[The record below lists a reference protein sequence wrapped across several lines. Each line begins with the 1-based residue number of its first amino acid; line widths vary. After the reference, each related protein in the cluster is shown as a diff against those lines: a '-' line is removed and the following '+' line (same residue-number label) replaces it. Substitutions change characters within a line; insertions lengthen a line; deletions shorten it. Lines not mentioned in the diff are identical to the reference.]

1 MTPTSAPA
9 SEGAAPADAHGGETR
24 QNQAPAGEAPTGE
37 APTGEASESAPAR
50 EYPLRLE
57 DFQLI
62 QRIRRGEA
70 AAFEDLVDRYGD
82 DLFGLAFS
90 LVGNRADAEDVLQQA
105 LLGAYRRI
113 DSFEGRSS
121 LKTWLV
127 RILVNQASKAR
138 RSRRVRRS
146 IPLDAG
152 RGDGRGDGRGEG
164 GNGANGVVVTTG
176 PATAAVDSRLD
187 LLAMLE
193 ELSPD
198 HREILLLRETQ
209 QLSYDEIAEAL
220 GVPRGTVESRLFR
233 ARQELRRKFANYFA

>member
-9 SEGAAPADAHGGETR
+9 SEDAAPGET
-24 QNQAPAGEAPTGE
+24 PDG
-37 APTGEASESAPAR
+37 ESAR
-50 EYPLRLE
+50 QYPLRLE
-57 DFQLI
+57 DFRLI
-62 QRIRRGEA
+62 QRIRAGEG
-70 AAFEDLVDRYGD
+70 AAFEELVDRYSD

-90 LVGNRADAEDVLQQA
+90 LVGNRADAEDVLQQT

-146 IPLDAG
+146 VPIDPGPARGDERGG
-152 RGDGRGDGRGEG
+152 RGGRGEG
-164 GNGANGVVVTTG
+164 NGVVVTTG
-176 PATAAVDSRLD
+176 SATAAVDSRLD

-198 HREILLLRETQ
+198 HRQILVLRETQ
-209 QLSYDEIAEAL
+209 KMSYDEIAETL

-233 ARQELRRKFANYFA
+233 ARQELRRMFAGYFT

>member
-9 SEGAAPADAHGGETR
+9 SEDTASGDAPESVGPEGVAPQSASQGAPAR
-24 QNQAPAGEAPTGE
+24 P
-37 APTGEASESAPAR
+37 APAR
-50 EYPLRLE
+50 EYTLRLE
-57 DFQLI
+57 DHQLI
-62 QRIRRGEA
+62 QRIRQGEA
-70 AAFEDLVDRYGD
+70 SAFGDLVDRYGD

-105 LLGAYRRI
+105 LLGVFRRI

-127 RILVNQASKAR
+127 RIVVNQASKAR

-146 IPLDAG
+146 IPIDPGSGRSDAK
-152 RGDGRGDGRGEG
+152 GEG
-164 GNGANGVVVTTG
+164 NGVVVTTESD
-176 PATAAVDSRLD
+176 TAAVDSRLD
-187 LLAMLE
+187 LLSMLE

-209 QLSYDEIAEAL
+209 QMSYDEIAAAL

-233 ARQELRRKFANYFA
+233 ARQELRRKFADYFT

>member
-9 SEGAAPADAHGGETR
+9 SEGAAPAE
-24 QNQAPAGEAPTGE
+24 APAG
-37 APTGEASESAPAR
+37 APAR
-50 EYPLRLE
+50 DYPLRLE

-62 QRIRRGEA
+62 QRIRHGEA

-90 LVGNRADAEDVLQQA
+90 LVGNRADAEDVLQQT
-105 LLGAYRRI
+105 LLGAFRRI

-146 IPLDAG
+146 VPIDSG
-152 RGDGRGDGRGEG
+152 HGGGEG
-164 GNGANGVVVTTG
+164 GGEGGGVVVTTE
-176 PATAAVDSRLD
+176 PTTAAVDSRVD
-187 LLAMLE
+187 LLTMLE

-209 QLSYDEIAEAL
+209 QMSYDEIAETL

-233 ARQELRRKFANYFA
+233 ARQELRRKFQGYFS